1 MMKRDKTVAGL
12 NPLGPTGSGKTRV
25 PPREERLEQI
35 GDPKTPK
42 MGGITPT
49 KLELPEVDDLL
60 DKMKKETQKINS
72 DAVLEAANQI
82 RESYFQRESFFQRDL
97 WNDSSSSPK
106 AVPCMINCSCE
117 PCRRGACSSC
127 AYPRL
132 F

>member
-1 MMKRDKTVAGL
+1 MMKRVKPTTV
-12 NPLGPTGSGKTRV
+12 PS
-25 PPREERLEQI
+25 REERLEQI

-60 DKMKKETQKINS
+60 DKMKKETRKFNPEI
-72 DAVLEAANQI
+72 
-82 RESYFQRESFFQRDL
+82 RESFFQRDL
-97 WNDSSSSPK
+97 WNDYQQQEYSSK
-106 AVPCMINCSCE
+106 NTAPCMINCSCE